1 MSLPTSSKT
10 GEPKSPKGGNISK
23 RMHVSSCRSQDE
35 TLRHHLA
42 NLKMAQ
48 DSGLR
53 RIGNRIVIPPKD
65 AADLL
70 GVSRT
75 TIYDLA
81 GLERSDSGGVYL
93 DSLLTVHAKR
103 QKSETPASLA
113 EQWKE
118 ARARKA
124 IADADKSEI
133 ERDYSSRVRSLSVET
148 TKREWTFGIVYGKR
162 GSLSPQDSYGI
173 SSAPSD
179 HRILSRQGA
188 TESSPW

>member
-1 MSLPTSSKT
+1 MAANLHHRSDYRRGNRYAPAPP
-10 GEPKSPKGGNISK
+10 GEP
-23 RMHVSSCRSQDE
+23 
-35 TLRHHLA
+35 
-42 NLKMAQ
+42 KMAQ

-81 GLERSDSGGVYL
+81 GLERPDSGGVYL
-93 DSLLTVHAKR
+93 DSLLTVHVKR

-124 IADADKSEI
+124 IADADKSEV
-133 ERDYSSRVRSLSVET
+133 ERDLLTGSIV
-148 TKREWTFGIVYGKR
+148 KRRNY
-162 GSLSPQDSYGI
+162 Q
-173 SSAPSD
+173 A
-179 HRILSRQGA
+179 
-188 TESSPW
+188 

>member
-1 MSLPTSSKT
+1 
-10 GEPKSPKGGNISK
+10 
-23 RMHVSSCRSQDE
+23 
-35 TLRHHLA
+35 
-42 NLKMAQ
+42 MAQ

-81 GLERSDSGGVYL
+81 GLERPDSGGVYL

-124 IADADKSEI
+124 IADADKSEV
-133 ERDYSSRVRSLSVET
+133 ERDLLTGSPLSVET
-148 TKREWTFGIVYGKR
+148 PQLAHENDQRLSTPLRTKLTV
-162 GSLSPQDSYGI
+162 S
-173 SSAPSD
+173 
-179 HRILSRQGA
+179 
-188 TESSPW
+188 